1 MTVSLPPVA
10 DRLEHRLRTTD
21 LRLPECGAHLEDE
34 RLTCIL
40 GGDEPSAEEALHL
53 AGCDECLDVL
63 LAASEGLE
71 ALSAE
76 PALAAAIAGPPFSA
90 APRPGSVPVVAPP
103 QGSTARRGRWA
114 RAAVV
119 GLSVFGAFA
128 AAAAVGWVVRQAEVA
143 PPVQAPAVEAPA
155 APEPERRG
163 AAPVERRPAVEVP
176 PTPPTP
182 TTAPSEAVASTETRV
197 QASPPPPEPRARAS
211 GQTAEAARREV
222 RTTGETRERE
232 GRTYGRMPVN
242 GEARGFGFLRLGAVP
257 PAEVFIG
264 DRSYGWT
271 PIVDLRLAEGPHDVR
286 LVYSHPDARVPEE
299 RFRVVIPAEARWV
312 VTRKNLVDAPT
323 P

>member
-21 LRLPECGAHLEDE
+21 LRLPESGPHLEDE

-76 PALAAAIAGPPFSA
+76 PVLAAALVGPPFSA
-90 APRPGSVPVVAPP
+90 PSRPGLAPVVAPAHV
-103 QGSTARRGRWA
+103 STARRGRWA

-119 GLSVFGAFA
+119 GVSIFGAFA
-128 AAAAVGWVVRQAEVA
+128 AAAAVGWVVRRAEVA
-143 PPVQAPAVEAPA
+143 PAVHTPAVEAPA
-155 APEPERRG
+155 TPEPGRG
-163 AAPVERRPAVEVP
+163 VVSPSERRPVVEVP
-176 PTPPTP
+176 PSPATAAPQAVTP
-182 TTAPSEAVASTETRV
+182 TETRV
-197 QASPPPPEPRARAS
+197 QADPSPPEPRARPPERL
-211 GQTAEAARREV
+211 AEASRREV

-232 GRTYGRMPVN
+232 GRDYGRMPVN
-242 GEARGFGFLRLGAVP
+242 GAARGFGFLRLGALP

-271 PIVDLRLAEGPHDVR
+271 PIVDLRLPEGPHDVR
-286 LVYSHPDARVPEE
+286 LVYTHPDARVPEE

-312 VTRKNLVDAPT
+312 VTRKNLVDGPR